1 MASLTV
7 ADCRWSTKRSNCCN
21 KRNLVALSL
30 DANSFTTHGT
40 TRRWYSTAGS
50 WQPSCSSGG
59 NTALPASP
67 NSKAANNCGRILNR
81 PTPSG
86 NESNCA
92 ASCEK
97 NRPFS
102 PLSFIWISSRNSK
115 ASTRSFL
122 KKPPLLRQRAITSAG
137 FGLPS
142 GLAPVNS
149 RYTVV
154 ICFGIL
160 KNRKSTCSLYRQC
173 ICDCNNNCRQLTLS
187 VIFRCEV
194 ALSVPLLYVSQIKQP
209 SPHMSTELFFCYL
222 FVSFTC

>member
-1 MASLTV
+1 MNARKNISITCGKIASLTV
-7 ADCRWSTKRSNCCN
+7 ADCRWSTNRSNCCS
-21 KRNLVALSL
+21 KRNLVALSFE
-30 DANSFTTHGT
+30 ANNLTTQGT
-40 TRRWYSTAGS
+40 TRRWYSVSGNCA
-50 WQPSCSSGG
+50 PSCNSGG

-67 NSKAANNCGRILNR
+67 NSKAANNWGRILYL

-86 NESNCA
+86 KESSWP

-102 PLSFIWISSRNSK
+102 PLSFIWISSRNNK

-149 RYTVV
+149 RYTAV
-154 ICFGIL
+154 ICLGIFE
-160 KNRKSTCSLYRQC
+160 KEKCTYKSIDNDVGL
-173 ICDCNNNCRQLTLS
+173 QLNVT
-187 VIFRCEV
+187 
-194 ALSVPLLYVSQIKQP
+194 
-209 SPHMSTELFFCYL
+209 
-222 FVSFTC
+222 